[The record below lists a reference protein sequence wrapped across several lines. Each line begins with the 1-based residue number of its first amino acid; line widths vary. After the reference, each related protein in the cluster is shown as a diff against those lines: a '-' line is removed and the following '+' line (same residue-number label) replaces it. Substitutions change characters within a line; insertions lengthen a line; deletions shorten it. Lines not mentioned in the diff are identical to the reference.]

1 MLPYNIKLVNKS
13 NNRVKVFTLDNAEA
27 LLSFQL
33 TLSKE
38 RRFWSIKETN
48 KYRFDEQKRVIKRVK
63 RDESGTE
70 GVTSPS
76 ETV

>member
-13 NNRVKVFTLDNAEA
+13 NNKVKVFTLDNAEA

-38 RRFWSIKETN
+38 RQFWSIKETN

-63 RDESGTE
+63 RDESATE
-70 GVTSPS
+70 GATSPS